1 MDGERK
7 VSASGE
13 SAAPQAPSPQ
23 VTQPQARPNERS
35 NVFYAVVVVVSFITS
50 CLLCVGSSYLL
61 EWLGSLLYE

>member
-13 SAAPQAPSPQ
+13 SAAPQAPS
-23 VTQPQARPNERS
+23 PQARPNERS